1 MVIVAA
7 CIAANLPFVNQR
19 LLAAGP
25 ALASHKSLWLRL
37 LELVVLYFVVGTFA
51 LLLEQRAGDGVE
63 LPALGGNLPG
73 TLFVTLAFPGFVYRY
88 LVRHRGA

>member
-37 LELVVLYFVVGTFA
+37 LELVVLYFVVG
-51 LLLEQRAGDGVE
+51 LLPCCWNSVPGKLPPKAGSSTPS
-63 LPALGGNLPG
+63 PARCL
-73 TLFVTLAFPGFVYRY
+73 
-88 LVRHRGA
+88 

>member
-37 LELVVLYFVVGTFA
+37 LELVVLVCVQP
-51 LLLEQRAGDGVE
+51 LDWLQKV
-63 LPALGGNLPG
+63 
-73 TLFVTLAFPGFVYRY
+73 
-88 LVRHRGA
+88 